1 MPTAEKETEEAACA
15 EDELRTEEELKVAD
29 EPEMTGEPRA
39 EDELKMTGEP
49 ETEDGETDE
58 TVTTVAPRRD
68 CGAGGQKNTAEETTV
83 TGETSAAKEKNAAK
97 EKIAEREKS
106 RMEDVWKDV
115 TEKRVVSQRKI

>member
-1 MPTAEKETEEAACA
+1 MLSYAGIVSAAEAVTTAKR
-15 EDELRTEEELKVAD
+15 DSAD

-68 CGAGGQKNTAEETTV
+68 CGAGGQKNTA
-83 TGETSAAKEKNAAK
+83 
-97 EKIAEREKS
+97 
-106 RMEDVWKDV
+106 DVWKDV